1 MIAKSLKNTSV
12 WRRDVCF
19 AILSG
24 EGLGELTR
32 DEACSVPLE
41 NTSSG
46 AGDVPVR
53 LLISN
58 GSTTLDY
65 LVFGYCC

>member
-19 AILSG
+19 AIRSG
-24 EGLGELTR
+24 EGLGELIS
-32 DEACSVPLE
+32 DEACSVLVSLE
-41 NTSSG
+41 NMSSV
-46 AGDVPVR
+46 GDVPVR
-53 LLISN
+53 LRMFN

-65 LVFGYCC
+65 LV